1 MEGINPAKIKIY
13 FPASKKSPDFG
24 TCLDTKMHRIKR
36 NATIRKLCRFIS
48 TTVKVKKMPNEI
60 VPKVAIKLVSE
71 FQTTKLIAENHDIKK
86 QAILKFAVKALNV
99 KASFFIY
106 SSDNF

>member
-1 MEGINPAKIKIY
+1 
-13 FPASKKSPDFG
+13 
-24 TCLDTKMHRIKR
+24 
-36 NATIRKLCRFIS
+36 
-48 TTVKVKKMPNEI
+48 MPNEI